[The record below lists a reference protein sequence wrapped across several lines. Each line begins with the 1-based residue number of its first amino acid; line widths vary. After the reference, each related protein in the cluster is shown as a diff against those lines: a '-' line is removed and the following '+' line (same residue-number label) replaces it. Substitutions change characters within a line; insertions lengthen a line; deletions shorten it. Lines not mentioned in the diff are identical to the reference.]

1 MYTHSFTTANV
12 YPIGYTPDFSRV
24 RRAPNGWVRRLSQDN
39 QIKQCRAWLL
49 LGWVTAERSCLCKRP
64 GCWWWFGSHRVR
76 KFVVVHSILRYVF
89 VLHKLAACLEAL
101 TVETDDFTSGK
112 AEKLLKILKKNLDR
126 ELVAKKKLEGEFL
139 AEEGPDK
146 FSHGLG
152 MY

>member
-24 RRAPNGWVRRLSQDN
+24 RRAPNG
-39 QIKQCRAWLL
+39 
-49 LGWVTAERSCLCKRP
+49 
-64 GCWWWFGSHRVR
+64 
-76 KFVVVHSILRYVF
+76 
-89 VLHKLAACLEAL
+89 L
-101 TVETDDFTSGK
+101 TYESTSGK